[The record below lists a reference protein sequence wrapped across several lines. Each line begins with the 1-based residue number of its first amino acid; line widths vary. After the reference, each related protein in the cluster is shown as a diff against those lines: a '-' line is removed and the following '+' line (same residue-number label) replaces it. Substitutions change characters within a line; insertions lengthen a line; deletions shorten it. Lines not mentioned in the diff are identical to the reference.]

1 MYLYDFVIHLLY
13 SDTLLPQIP
22 SNSVNGDILSTKSV
36 YCTLDCRIFMCNE
49 PFVLSCQQAVLA
61 CLSCLKCKIC
71 IGSCRKYDYTLE
83 TAILYIAWRI
93 MKCRLENFLDVPL
106 KNYSSGMVARLAFAV
121 ATITKPDILIA
132 DEILSVGDFLF
143 QEKCEKRMAELLS
156 GGTTVILVSHSI
168 DQIERMCNKVAW
180 LDHGHLRRI
189 GATKEITA
197 EYRRFEK
204 KDAMP
209 AKVTEE

>member
-93 MKCRLENFLDVPL
+93 MKCSCIYFNTCSCRYQECFDLRSIIC
-106 KNYSSGMVARLAFAV
+106 KIIY
-121 ATITKPDILIA
+121 DILLA
-132 DEILSVGDFLF
+132 SRSVTATLIS
-143 QEKCEKRMAELLS
+143 EL
-156 GGTTVILVSHSI
+156 
-168 DQIERMCNKVAW
+168 R
-180 LDHGHLRRI
+180 
-189 GATKEITA
+189 
-197 EYRRFEK
+197 
-204 KDAMP
+204 
-209 AKVTEE
+209 

>member
-93 MKCRLENFLDVPL
+93 MKCSCIYFNTCSCRYQECFDLRSIIC
-106 KNYSSGMVARLAFAV
+106 K
-121 ATITKPDILIA
+121 IICDILLASDKQHQI
-132 DEILSVGDFLF
+132 
-143 QEKCEKRMAELLS
+143 CYRY
-156 GGTTVILVSHSI
+156 I
-168 DQIERMCNKVAW
+168 D
-180 LDHGHLRRI
+180 L
-189 GATKEITA
+189 
-197 EYRRFEK
+197 
-204 KDAMP
+204 
-209 AKVTEE
+209 